1 MGLAMLAARGVPAF
15 AGENEVHAGFI
26 FDRHELTLRSGEET
40 QAAGPFFYETETEFD
55 NIFAFPPF
63 YSHTTMPDLD
73 SEEYD
78 FLYPLLTYD
87 RFGTEYRWQIGQL
100 FSFAGGIRQD
110 EVGKRRF
117 TLFPIYFQQR
127 STDPAENYTA
137 VFPFYGKVQNRMF
150 RSRTEFV
157 MWPIYVKTVKRGQA
171 SVLPDD
177 AFTSARYR
185 YLSLRR
191 GEITTYNYFYPF
203 YHVRYGDGM
212 KGWQFWPFVGR
223 EHKDITTKTNTW
235 GDLETTPGYDLR
247 FVMWPFYARQE
258 REIGTTNQESTLVA
272 FPFYRSLRSPQR
284 DSISYLLPLGLTI
297 TDDRTRKFHEV
308 DAPWPFIVF
317 ARGEGKT
324 VNRVWPFYSRAHN
337 EALESNFYLW
347 PLYKFNAIHGETLE
361 RHRTRLLLFL
371 YQHVRDENRETG
383 KHRSRT
389 DLWPFFVQHHE
400 LDGTSRLQVLA
411 PLETFLPLSKSIERN
426 YSPLWSIWRA
436 EHNPTTGR
444 HSQSLLWN
452 LYRREVTPT
461 SRKGSLLFGLIQY
474 ESSAETKHWRWF
486 YLPLKKSQESSD
498 HVPEHR

>member
-1 MGLAMLAARGVPAF
+1 MGLAMLAARGLPAF

-347 PLYKFNAIHGETLE
+347 PL
-361 RHRTRLLLFL
+361 
-371 YQHVRDENRETG
+371 
-383 KHRSRT
+383 
-389 DLWPFFVQHHE
+389 
-400 LDGTSRLQVLA
+400 
-411 PLETFLPLSKSIERN
+411 
-426 YSPLWSIWRA
+426 
-436 EHNPTTGR
+436 
-444 HSQSLLWN
+444 
-452 LYRREVTPT
+452 
-461 SRKGSLLFGLIQY
+461 
-474 ESSAETKHWRWF
+474 
-486 YLPLKKSQESSD
+486 
-498 HVPEHR
+498 